1 MCNPLAAV
9 ALAAGV
15 GSSLYGSKLQ
25 QDAYNKVDAAQA
37 DAIRKSN
44 AAALALQGAERA
56 RQQGFTQ
63 QSTAAFNDS
72 LKNNSA
78 DSQAAQEATIREGL
92 ANQYGATADKAA
104 DYSNIPGISTPAAS
118 GDENKVVADSYK
130 RAFGNVKNFLG
141 QQAGS
146 KAALDAYG
154 NLSQQQNTANA
165 RQLQNQ
171 GILGNFMQGSSN
183 VLANELAANKEA
195 SDLAYANAQNAGN
208 GLLNQ
213 AALFSGLGQIGTSIG
228 AQGLGGAAAGGAAG
242 SGGKGLMS
250 LFATQKPTVTGF
262 GNGATFTST
271 PYFTPGKFGLN

>member
-25 QDAYNKVDAAQA
+25 QDAYNKVDSAQA
-37 DAIRKSN
+37 DSIRKYN
-44 AAALALQGAERA
+44 ASALALQQAERA

-78 DSQAAQEATIREGL
+78 DSQATQEAALRQGL
-92 ANQYGATADKAA
+92 ADQYGATADKAS
-104 DYSNIPGISTPAAS
+104 DYSNIPGMAKAE
-118 GDENKVVADSYK
+118 GDENKVVADSLK
-130 RAFGNVKNFLG
+130 RAFGGVKSYLG

-146 KAALDAYG
+146 KATLDAYG
-154 NLSQQQNTANA
+154 NLSQQQNIANA

-183 VLANELAANKEA
+183 VLSNELAANKEA

-213 AALFSGLGQIGTSIG
+213 AALFNGLGQIGTSIG
-228 AQGLGGAAAGGAAG
+228 AQGLGGAAAAKAPYGFSFTPQLGI
-242 SGGKGLMS
+242 SS
-250 LFATQKPTVTGF
+250 LF
-262 GNGATFTST
+262 T
-271 PYFTPGKFGLN
+271 PKAGKVG